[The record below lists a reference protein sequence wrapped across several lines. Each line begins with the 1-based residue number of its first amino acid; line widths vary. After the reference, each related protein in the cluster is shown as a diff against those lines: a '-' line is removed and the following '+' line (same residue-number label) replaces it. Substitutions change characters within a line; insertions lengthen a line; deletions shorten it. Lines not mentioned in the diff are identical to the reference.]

1 MLVEAATIVK
11 EAVFPAACGFSLE
24 SFNRRTDA
32 ENPGYYV
39 GARHP
44 SKAKSGVSGKFASG
58 AQLPKDSPVS
68 PKSGK
73 SHPEGYALLKHV
85 VNLKHAGQ
93 TSQVGWPTKPHLL
106 SWTPDLTD
114 EEERKDL
121 KSLFDKR
128 LWNCY
133 HGKAFPLSLQ

>member
-39 GARHP
+39 RACHP
-44 SKAKSGVSGKFASG
+44 SKAKSGISGKFASG
-58 AQLPKDSPVS
+58 AQLPKYSPVS

-93 TSQVGWPTKPHLL
+93 TSQVGWPTKPV
-106 SWTPDLTD
+106 
-114 EEERKDL
+114 
-121 KSLFDKR
+121 
-128 LWNCY
+128 
-133 HGKAFPLSLQ
+133 